1 MAEPTLAVPDAPLA
15 LLVTDIDN
23 TLFDWVAYYV
33 AAFSALLTRT
43 SEIIGVPYDTLA
55 AESRDVFSA
64 HGSIEYPF
72 LVQELPSV
80 IAHYDQDIDGMLAE
94 AVRPSRDAFLEAG
107 RPHLQPYADVPA
119 ALREIRAR
127 HPGVPVVAL
136 TDAPRYVAMWKL
148 NKLGLLDCFEAVYGL
163 ADPRLPTS
171 AKHGRVKVDPEILL
185 KHLQQ
190 KNFGFTGKIRILP
203 DDYEKPGTKGLKT
216 VLMDYDL
223 DENPAARRRVVWV
236 GDNQRKDVGLG
247 RALGVRT
254 AWAAYGRP
262 DPALLTR
269 LGAFRPPL
277 NVHKNAAIAA
287 GDPAAPKADVELGR
301 FGEMVGWLASIG

>member
-1 MAEPTLAVPDAPLA
+1 MSDPTPTAPDAASVA

-33 AAFSALLTRT
+33 AAFSALLTRV
-43 SEIIGVPYDTLA
+43 EGIIGVPYAKLA
-55 AESRDVFSA
+55 AESRDVFQT

-72 LVQELPSV
+72 VIQELPSV
-80 IAHYDQDIDGMLAE
+80 IDHYGADIDGMLAA
-94 AVRPSRDAFLEAG
+94 AVRQGRDAFLEAG
-107 RPHLQPYADVPA
+107 RPYLKPYADVPV
-119 ALREIRAR
+119 ALRELRAR
-127 HPGVPVVAL
+127 LPGVPVVAL

-148 NKLGLLDCFEAVYGL
+148 NKLGLLDCFDAVYGL

-171 AKHGRVKVDPEILL
+171 SAHGRVKVDPEILL

-216 VLMDYDL
+216 VLMDYEL
-223 DENPAARRRVVWV
+223 DESPAARRRVVWV

-247 RALGVRT
+247 KALGVRT
-254 AWAAYGRP
+254 AWASYGRP
-262 DPALLTR
+262 DSALLTR
-269 LGAFRPPL
+269 LAAFSPPL
-277 NVHKNAAIAA
+277 NVHKNAAIPL
-287 GDPAAPKADVELGR
+287 GDPAAPQADIELTK
-301 FGEMVGWLASIG
+301 FADMIAWLTS